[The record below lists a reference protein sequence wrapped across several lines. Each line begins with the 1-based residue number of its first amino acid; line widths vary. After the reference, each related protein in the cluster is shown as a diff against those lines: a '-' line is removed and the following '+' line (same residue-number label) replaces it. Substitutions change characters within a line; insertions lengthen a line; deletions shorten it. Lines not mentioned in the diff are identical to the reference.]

1 MFLGSRAFSVAWP
14 ALWNSLPDDLRAPP
28 VDSERFGQDLKTIY
42 SMDIAGR

>member
-14 ALWNSLPDDLRAPP
+14 ALWDSLPDDLR
-28 VDSERFGQDLKTIY
+28 DSERFGQDLKTIY